1 MDTIEPVELQKLRE
15 SGRKLFL
22 VDVRNPDEYA
32 EIRATGT
39 ALYPLPEFDPG
50 SVIEAH
56 EAGGFDDEQIYVIC
70 RSGAR
75 SATACDHLEAAGAKA
90 VNVTGGTLAW
100 NAAGL
105 PVENG

>member
-1 MDTIEPVELQKLRE
+1 METIEPADVEKMRA

-22 VDVRNPDEYA
+22 VDVRNPDEYQ
-32 EIRATGT
+32 EIRAKD
-39 ALYPLPEFDPG
+39 AVLYPLPEFDADAVG
-50 SVIEAH
+50 EAFK
-56 EAGGFDDEQIYVIC
+56 AGDFDEEKIYVIC

-75 SATACDHLEAAGAKA
+75 SANAVGQLESVGVKA

>member
-1 MDTIEPVELQKLRE
+1 METIEPAELEKIRS
-15 SGRKLFL
+15 SGRKVFL
-22 VDVRNPDEYA
+22 VDVRNPDEYE

-39 ALYPLPEFDPG
+39 SLHPLPEFDP
-50 SVIEAH
+50 EAVRKEH
-56 EAGGFDDEQIYVIC
+56 ADGGFDEEKIYVIC

-75 SATACDHLEAAGAKA
+75 SANAAGQLEDAGMKA